1 MTTPNLAITHV
12 AASQNQKEVT
22 INAAFDALDNAGN
35 REVVITYADADVTL
49 TADQARRN
57 AVIRCTGSVTV
68 NRRLT
73 LPAGRRLL
81 CVDNRVSG
89 GRSIEVGYPTGER
102 VWVPPLASVWVQG
115 DTTNVQAIGTGAEIG
130 FFVAGE
136 PDADELV
143 GVFVASRRFVIVAGA
158 PGARGYAEVAPTAG
172 ASFSIQRNAVSI
184 GSASFAAASNTATF
198 TVATDALFEPGDR
211 LMLRAPVAQDAT
223 LADIAITLRA
233 RML

>member
-1 MTTPNLAITHV
+1 MTTPNLAIPHV

-22 INAAFDALDNAGN
+22 INAGFDALDNATN
-35 REVVITYADADVTL
+35 REIVVTYADADVTL

-57 AVIRCTGSVTV
+57 AVIRCAGSVTA
-68 NRRLT
+68 NRRLI

-89 GRSIEVGYPTGER
+89 GRSIEVGYATGER
-102 VWVPPLASVWVQG
+102 VWVPPLASTWVQG
-115 DTTNVQAIGTGAEIG
+115 DTTNVLAIGAGAELG

-158 PGARGYAEVAPTAG
+158 PGARGYAEIAPTAA
-172 ASFSIQRNAVSI
+172 ASFSIQRNASSI
-184 GSASFAAASNTATF
+184 GSASFAAAANVATF
-198 TVATDALFEPGDR
+198 TVASDAVFEPGDR
-211 LMLRAPVAQDAT
+211 LMLRAPVAIDAT